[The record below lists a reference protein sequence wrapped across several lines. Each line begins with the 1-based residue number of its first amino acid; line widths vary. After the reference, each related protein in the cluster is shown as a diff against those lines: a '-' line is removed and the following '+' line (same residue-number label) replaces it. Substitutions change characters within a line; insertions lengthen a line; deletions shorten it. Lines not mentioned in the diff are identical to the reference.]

1 MKRFILLFF
10 TLLSPLFVS
19 LPLGGVGGGFS
30 SLFTLHAQQ
39 IDESHMRKLSVAEYF
54 ISHFYVDSL
63 TEEKVVD
70 YAIEGMLKQLDP
82 HSTYIK
88 AKDVER
94 SNENLNGSFEG
105 IGVQFNMVE
114 DTLVVI
120 QPVSGGPSEK
130 KGIIAGDRIVQVND
144 TAIAGVKMSRDE
156 IMRRLRGPKG
166 TKVKLGI
173 IRQGV
178 SGIHTF
184 IITRDKIPVF
194 TLDAHYMVD
203 DNIGYIR
210 IGSFGSTTHKEFMDA
225 VQELQDKGMQRLV
238 VDLQGNGGGYLSAAV
253 DITNEFLPRGSLVV
267 YTEGKQQRRQDF
279 KASGSGL
286 LQKMP
291 VVVLVDSYTA
301 SASEIL
307 SGALQDNDRGTIVG
321 RRTFGKGLV
330 QRPFELPDHS
340 VIRLTTAHYYT
351 PSGRCI
357 QKPYKMGNQK
367 DYEDDIN
374 DRLKA
379 GELTTDLTPLINGGD
394 AKPSS
399 IEGTPAADSIL
410 AKLRPQLFPDSLKY
424 STLRRHRNV
433 YAGGGIMPDVYVV
446 LDTTKNT
453 LLHRQLNAKSC
464 IVNTSLKY
472 IDGNRKKLLK
482 NYKTFEE
489 FNQKFQVPQEMID
502 LLRKEAKTAKIEYT
516 DSAWNATMPY
526 VLPHLKG
533 LIARDLW
540 DMSEYY
546 HIINPQNNI
555 FLQGLQAIKK
565 E

>member
-1 MKRFILLFF
+1 M
-10 TLLSPLFVS
+10 
-19 LPLGGVGGGFS
+19 
-30 SLFTLHAQQ
+30 
-39 IDESHMRKLSVAEYF
+39 
-54 ISHFYVDSL
+54 
-63 TEEKVVD
+63 
-70 YAIEGMLKQLDP
+70 IEDG
-82 HSTYIK
+82 
-88 AKDVER
+88 
-94 SNENLNGSFEG
+94 
-105 IGVQFNMVE
+105 
-114 DTLVVI
+114 
-120 QPVSGGPSEK
+120 
-130 KGIIAGDRIVQVND
+130 
-144 TAIAGVKMSRDE
+144 
-156 IMRRLRGPKG
+156 
-166 TKVKLGI
+166 
-173 IRQGV
+173 
-178 SGIHTF
+178 
-184 IITRDKIPVF
+184 
-194 TLDAHYMVD
+194 
-203 DNIGYIR
+203 IGYIR

-225 VQELQDKGMQRLV
+225 VEELQGKGMQRLI
-238 VDLQGNGGGYLSAAV
+238 VDLQGNGGGYLSSAV

-267 YTEGKQQRRQDF
+267 YTDGKQQRRQDF
-279 KASGSGL
+279 KASGSGI
-286 LQKMP
+286 LQQIP

-357 QKPYKMGNQK
+357 QKPYKMGNRK
-367 DYEDDIN
+367 DYDDDIT

-379 GELTTDLTPLINGGD
+379 GELTTDLTPLITGKPTGNPVD
-394 AKPSS
+394 AA
-399 IEGTPAADSIL
+399 TDSIL
-410 AKLRPQLFPDSLKY
+410 NKLRPQLFPDSLKY
-424 STLRRHRNV
+424 STLQKKRTV
-433 YAGGGIMPDVYVV
+433 YAGGGIMPDIYVA

-464 IVNTSLKY
+464 IVNTTLKY
-472 IDGNRKKLLK
+472 IDANRKKLQK
-482 NYKTFEE
+482 AYKTFED
-489 FNQKFQVPQEMID
+489 FNRQFEVPKEMID
-502 LLRKEAKTAKIEYT
+502 QLRKEAKNAKIEYT
-516 DSAWNATMPY
+516 DSAWNATMPH